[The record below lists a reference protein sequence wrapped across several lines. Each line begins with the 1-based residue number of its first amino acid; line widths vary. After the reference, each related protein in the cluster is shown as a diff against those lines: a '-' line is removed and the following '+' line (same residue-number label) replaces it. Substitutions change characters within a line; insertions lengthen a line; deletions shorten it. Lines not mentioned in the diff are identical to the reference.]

1 MLWPQFHH
9 PDFGTVSQRLVFVKP
24 SFACSNNSRSTKCEY
39 LDGSCLASP
48 RWVSLLVAEIYY
60 PDVSFPNPAQP
71 SQKRNPVQGG
81 SPPAVS
87 TFPHEWAFMHAQ
99 FMDAAFWHKIVQ
111 IKKIADTFFR
121 ITTSYFWSVRERR
134 LGHQVVEEPHLN
146 VMARTSWDATK
157 SGFTTTGFSFLE
169 AASAGKMTSLTN
181 TLTRGDNRKALSVQK
196 NCTIN

>member
-1 MLWPQFHH
+1 MRVFGRILLSLPTMGFPSCCRDLLPRRFIPQ
-9 PDFGTVSQRLVFVKP
+9 PCATLSEEKP
-24 SFACSNNSRSTKCEY
+24 SARGQPTRCKYIS
-39 LDGSCLASP
+39 A
-48 RWVSLLVAEIYY
+48 WV
-60 PDVSFPNPAQP
+60 
-71 SQKRNPVQGG
+71 RPVQCPW
-81 SPPAVS
+81 SLYV
-87 TFPHEWAFMHAQ
+87 HAQ

-169 AASAGKMTSLTN
+169 AASAGKTTSLTS
-181 TLTRGDNRKALSVQK
+181 TLTRGDNRKTLLSVQK
-196 NCTIN
+196 ILP

>member
-1 MLWPQFHH
+1 MRVFGRILLSLPTMGFPSCCRDLLPRRFIPQ
-9 PDFGTVSQRLVFVKP
+9 PCATLSEEKP
-24 SFACSNNSRSTKCEY
+24 SARGQPTRCKYIS
-39 LDGSCLASP
+39 A
-48 RWVSLLVAEIYY
+48 WV
-60 PDVSFPNPAQP
+60 
-71 SQKRNPVQGG
+71 RPVQCPW
-81 SPPAVS
+81 SLYV
-87 TFPHEWAFMHAQ
+87 HAQ

-169 AASAGKMTSLTN
+169 AASAGKTTSLTS